1 MALAWQ
7 HWREPRHRLW
17 RCLVALGGVLDSHS
31 EVRILRRMTELATPN
46 LLVKADIAQLLEARD
61 ILPTAQRVEIAALLL
76 ATKQHVS
83 AEQVMVKARTSG
95 LAVSKATVYN
105 TLGLFVARGLIR
117 EVIVDSAR
125 VFYDSNTE
133 PHYHFYN
140 VDDGTLADVATIH
153 VPIEQLPSPP
163 PGTVTDGVDIVIRIR
178 NRT

>member
-1 MALAWQ
+1 MGAF
-7 HWREPRHRLW
+7 
-17 RCLVALGGVLDSHS
+17 GDFLDSHS
-31 EVRILRRMTELATPN
+31 EVRILRDIMDTTIHNPLAKP
-46 LLVKADIAQLLEARD
+46 DIAQMLAARD

-83 AEQVMVKARTSG
+83 AEQVMAKARTSG
-95 LAVSKATVYN
+95 LVVSKATVYN

-125 VFYDSNTE
+125 VFNDSNSE

-153 VPIEQLPSPP
+153 VPIEQLPCPP
-163 PGTVTDGVDIVIRIR
+163 PGTVTAAGLGCSM
-178 NRT
+178 